1 LALIHKRW
9 HNPALWCGEAAA
21 MNSMSKAIQTGFLSL
36 ALSLA
41 LSLGTLAD
49 ADASAD
55 EAALAQLFQDERQ
68 ASWQFDPISATTEG
82 IVSDSQR
89 LPSVTPLAQKHW
101 LETNEKLLHRL
112 HAIAKTPLAEQ
123 AQINYELFDFMLS
136 QRLRLGQYREWRAPF
151 NSDSGFF
158 SELLY
163 LHESAPL
170 RTRQD
175 YENFI
180 ARLNDFPRYFA
191 EQTANMRAGLKDGF
205 TVPKAVLNGVEKVLA
220 AAQFAKAQDCP
231 LYQAFA
237 TFPSTISSS
246 DQTQLRALGIK
257 ALQEQVLPSYAQFQQ
272 FFRREYQVKARA
284 TIAAQALPNGKNY
297 YRDLVRFYTTLPNAD
312 ANQIHQIG
320 LDEVKRIHTQMLAIM
335 AELKFKGDFAQF
347 LTFLRTDPQ
356 FYATTPDALLKDA
369 AFIAK
374 SIDGQLLKFFRT
386 LPRTPY
392 GVRAVPETLAPNYT
406 AGRYNP
412 GPMGGAGEYWVNT
425 FALTTRPLYSL
436 PALTLHEAVPGHHLQ
451 GALARELQNVPQFRR
466 NFYPHAFGEGWALYA
481 EKLGVEMG
489 IYQTPYEHFGR
500 LSYEMW
506 RACRLVVDT
515 GMHAKGWTRAQ
526 ANAYL
531 KENTALSTHEI
542 RTEVDRYIS
551 WPGQALAYKMGEL
564 KFLELRAKATAALGE
579 KFDIRDFHD
588 ALLRNGG
595 VTLPLLEQQVA
606 RYIQAQNE

>member
-1 LALIHKRW
+1 MKAIW
-9 HNPALWCGEAAA
+9 T
-21 MNSMSKAIQTGFLSL
+21 AIQTGLLTVALCL
-36 ALSLA
+36 ATVA
-41 LSLGTLAD
+41 YANKLAD
-49 ADASAD
+49 
-55 EAALAQLFQDERQ
+55 EVALTQLFQDERQ
-68 ASWQFDPISATTEG
+68 ASWQFDPISATAEG
-82 IVSDSQR
+82 MLSDSKR
-89 LPSVTPLAQKHW
+89 LPSVTPLAQKRW
-101 LETNEKLLHRL
+101 LESNEKLLQRL
-112 HAIAKTPLAEQ
+112 HAIAKTTLTEQ
-123 AQINYELFDFMLS
+123 AQINYDLFDFMLS
-136 QRLRLGQYREWRAPF
+136 QRLRLGRYREWRAPF

-163 LHESAPL
+163 LHESTPL
-170 RTRQD
+170 QSRQD

-191 EQTANMRAGLKDGF
+191 EQIANMRLGLQDGF
-205 TVPKAVLNGVEKVLA
+205 TVPNVVLDGVAKVIMST
-220 AAQFAKAQDCP
+220 QFKQAQDCP

-237 TFPSTISSS
+237 TFPSTLASS
-246 DQTQLRALGIK
+246 DQAELRALGLK
-257 ALQEQVLPSYAQFQQ
+257 ALQEKVLPSYAQFQQ
-272 FFRREYQVKARA
+272 FFLNEYQAKART

-297 YRDLVRFYTTLPNAD
+297 YRDLARFYTTLPDAD
-312 ANQIHQIG
+312 VQQIHQIG
-320 LDEVKRIHTQMLAIM
+320 LAEVERIHAQMLAIM

-356 FYATTPDALLKDA
+356 FYALTPDVLLKEA

-392 GVRAVPETLAPNYT
+392 GLRAVPETLAPNYT

-412 GPMGGAGEYWVNT
+412 GPTGAAGEYWVNT
-425 FALTTRPLYSL
+425 FALNTRPLYSL

-489 IYQTPYEHFGR
+489 VYQTPYQHFGR

-531 KENTALSTHEI
+531 KANTALSTHEI

-564 KFLELRAKATAALGE
+564 KFLELRAKASQALGA

-588 ALLRNGG
+588 VLLRNGG
-595 VTLPLLEQQVA
+595 LTLPLLEQQVDH
-606 RYIQAQNE
+606 YIQAQN